1 MTELTALTVNGAR
14 HEVPAEW
21 RGRRLLDFLRFE
33 LGLIGSKEGCGEGD
47 CGACT
52 VLFDGAPI
60 CSCLML
66 SGVAAGHAVTTVE
79 GLPPDHLDRFA
90 GACETTGGVQC
101 GFCTPGF
108 AVMSAWLSS
117 GGTETGDEADAKLL
131 EGNICRCTGYQQ
143 LAEVVAELRS
153 AVPT

>member
-1 MTELTALTVNGAR
+1 MTELTAVTVNGAR
-14 HEVPAEW
+14 CEVADEW
-21 RGRRLLDFLRFE
+21 RGRRLLDFLRSE
-33 LGLIGSKEGCGEGD
+33 LGLVGSKEGCGEGD

-52 VLFDGAPI
+52 VLLDGAPI

-66 SGVAAGHAVTTVE
+66 TGVAAGHAVTTVE

-90 GACETTGGVQC
+90 GACEATGGVQC

-108 AVMSAWLSS
+108 AVMSAWLAS
-117 GGTETGDEADAKLL
+117 GGTETGDEAAAKLL

-143 LAEVVAELRS
+143 LAEVMAGLRS
-153 AVPT
+153 VPAP